1 MIGEFDLRDLLN
13 SYGIDYKKVLK
24 NNVNVISNGEYEE
37 IKSVLS
43 FLVKKNISSLPPLL
57 RAIFFVLYHS
67 AWTYFP
73 PNSSIPDSI
82 LYEKVFL
89 TS

>member
-43 FLVKKNISSLPPLL
+43 FLVKNCS
-57 RAIFFVLYHS
+57 FVKYYLY
-67 AWTYFP
+67 
-73 PNSSIPDSI
+73 
-82 LYEKVFL
+82 
-89 TS
+89 